1 MVQRGIRGKKKNR
14 DPNFQKKGVSQNYV
28 LTELDKTNDVLFD
41 YYKRQGLIAE
51 EEWDSFVN
59 CLREELPTCFRMQ
72 GCNKEAETLISLM
85 NERYFGAMRS
95 CGSPDVH
102 VPEQLP
108 WYPFAYQTKMSRT
121 AVRSQPLLK
130 NFHNFL
136 VTEAELGNISRQEA
150 VSMIPPLLLDIKGHH
165 KVLDACAAPG
175 SKTMQIIEM
184 MHADSEMPTGLVVAN
199 DVDNS
204 RCYLLVRQALKRM
217 PTPNCVVINEDAA
230 HMPAFVCNKDKPE
243 ALLFD
248 RVLCDVICSG
258 DGTFRKNPEMWR
270 SWTPQKAIGLH
281 KLQLNIARRCV
292 QLLADDGLLVY
303 STCSLNPIEDE
314 AIVAELL
321 RYGNGAIELVDVSD
335 RLAQLKRYSGVS
347 SWKNILIHCKVFD
360 RDLNEYKSFNEV
372 DDKLKRAIVT
382 SMFPPTEHEKENFHL
397 DRCLRVLPHLQNT
410 GGFFVAVLR
419 KTGPLRIDTS
429 TRFSGLTL
437 FLSATPPITKRRK
450 TFKEDPFVFLTTDDS
465 RWKDIAF
472 VYIRVFVVIYGQHAL
487 IDILCRIHRTT
498 EPVCRN
504 YYGISETFSYQNLL
518 GRTNEVDKKRTLY
531 YVNDAVKDFLECNQE
546 KVKFINA
553 GLRMFGRVETK
564 FEQCRFRMSQDG
576 VNLILPFLSKRVV
589 GVEVADLL
597 KILLSCEG
605 NEIHPREELQCN
617 SKLDGI
623 SSGSVILVIECNGY
637 EFSHIV
643 MHNLKAFYGVWFIV
657 VGCGAVFSVY
667 HNSYFSVKRAIC
679 TWMGAK
685 TIAPYVSKEER
696 IHLCRMLGYDT
707 SDMENAFWSKR
718 QSKAMRGRE
727 LAMER
732 KNNAQRNSAET
743 VVAGIKKTDEDCE
756 GNGSGAEKTSNDS
769 QEQ

>member
-292 QLLADDGLLVY
+292 QLLADDGLMVY

-347 SWKNILIHCKVFD
+347 SWKVFD

-419 KTGPLRIDTS
+419 KTGSLRIDTS
-429 TRFSGLTL
+429 TRFSG
-437 FLSATPPITKRRK
+437 ATPPITKRRK

-465 RWKDIAF
+465 RWKDIA
-472 VYIRVFVVIYGQHAL
+472 
-487 IDILCRIHRTT
+487 
-498 EPVCRN
+498 N

-605 NEIHPREELQCN
+605 NEIHPREKLQCN

-623 SSGSVILVIECNGY
+623 SSGSVILVIECNG
-637 EFSHIV
+637 
-643 MHNLKAFYGVWFIV
+643 
-657 VGCGAVFSVY
+657 
-667 HNSYFSVKRAIC
+667 VKRAIC

-756 GNGSGAEKTSNDS
+756 GNGSGAEKTNNDS